1 MGMSLGINFIQLLVV
16 ILGPSGYKK
25 QSVPVLSKDVHK
37 ILDIHSQ
44 NVNIHYVATVA
55 LFSLLLDA
63 EWISETR
70 DVCLKGIT
78 ESTTWAWLEN
88 IFHLL
93 YTLSTKKF
101 KSLSKYKLIVSETF
115 HTYNLAYLEMQVP

>member
-1 MGMSLGINFIQLLVV
+1 MN
-16 ILGPSGYKK
+16 
-25 QSVPVLSKDVHK
+25 
-37 ILDIHSQ
+37 
-44 NVNIHYVATVA
+44 YVAMAA
-55 LFSLLLDA
+55 LFSLLLD
-63 EWISETR
+63 EGWISETR